1 MIDGFVVCLFAEE
14 QAKLLRGLRGSR
26 GGIKERWFE
35 RWFERVERFEGES
48 KRRISRLFV
57 VCRGNKTDNKTR
69 QDIARHSTT

>member
-48 KRRISRLFV
+48 KRRISRLV
-57 VCRGNKTDNKTR
+57 
-69 QDIARHSTT
+69 